1 MGSSLQRILDLENH
15 RNSEETDARIDMV
28 RENMIQG
35 KTFELDVKKERQVL
49 KYKDLEE
56 ML

>member
-1 MGSSLQRILDLENH
+1 MGSSLPRVLDLENR

-35 KTFELDVKKERQVL
+35 KTFELDVKKMR
-49 KYKDLEE
+49 DRC
-56 ML
+56 